1 MGIRQPNCSTSDVDL
16 IGHTIQNPIEFK
28 FEHKML
34 NQEMAETIFA
44 DFVIVDLSSVKKRLA
59 IGYRKTDA
67 SVSPNEKD
75 EELQNCDFITP
86 FGS

>member
-1 MGIRQPNCSTSDVDL
+1 
-16 IGHTIQNPIEFK
+16 
-28 FEHKML
+28 
-34 NQEMAETIFA
+34 MAETIFA

-86 FGS
+86 VGS